1 VALLVVQVVL
11 VKDTINLLHLD
22 QVPVVHLITL
32 VLVEQ
37 AVLVEHLVLLGQLD
51 QQAVMVVDQA

>member
-1 VALLVVQVVL
+1 VGLEDQVVSGK
-11 VKDTINLLHLD
+11 VTTNLLHLVQVAD
-22 QVPVVHLITL
+22 QDLITL

-51 QQAVMVVDQA
+51 QQAVMVVDHQ